1 MLCRHSSVWYELFE
15 CCLVF
20 ISDVG
25 AVAGRGSRASGT
37 EWSREK
43 QKSLTVGVMGRK
55 FCEFIAG
62 SRLLECARCS
72 KPLTSIEQRH
82 SANFVSSTGPAWLFH
97 RVVNVNLSEAYSRV
111 MITGRH
117 LVNDVMCKFC
127 GARLGWRYE
136 YAVDGPQRYKEGK
149 VILEC
154 AAFREVENTVDAQVI
169 SSVDRS
175 IWDSEDSDHA

>member
-1 MLCRHSSVWYELFE
+1 
-15 CCLVF
+15 
-20 ISDVG
+20 
-25 AVAGRGSRASGT
+25 
-37 EWSREK
+37 
-43 QKSLTVGVMGRK
+43 VGVMGRK

-62 SRLLECARCS
+62 SRLLECASCS

-97 RVVNVNLSEAYSRV
+97 RVVNVILSEAYSRV